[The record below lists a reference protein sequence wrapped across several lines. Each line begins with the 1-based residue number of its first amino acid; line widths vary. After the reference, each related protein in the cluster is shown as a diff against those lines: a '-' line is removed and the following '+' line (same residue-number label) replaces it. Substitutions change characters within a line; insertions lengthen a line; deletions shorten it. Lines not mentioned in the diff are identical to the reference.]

1 MCHSDEDTHDPG
13 LDTEETNL
21 PPHLADDTRSPYL
34 RIFGPDDGCQQ
45 VELNWRQ
52 LIIGRGSSAQI
63 NLNENTVSRNHAYLF
78 MQETIYYIEDMGSKA
93 GTYVNGHRIEEPHKL
108 KHGDSIQIS
117 HFVLQYRTDKTSVKL
132 LPGRF
137 SLLPSSMSIR
147 YRYVYSDPSKIFH
160 PGDTLPVGQGGMLLP
175 LEHAAPDDVC
185 VEVELTWPDKQK
197 RTFLGEILG
206 MMPGEAM
213 LACVKLHQLNME
225 ELYSIVQSSE
235 RDNWTSVNMK
245 D

>member
-1 MCHSDEDTHDPG
+1 MCQSDEDTHDPG
-13 LDTEETNL
+13 LDTEETQTPQL
-21 PPHLADDTRSPYL
+21 SDDSRSPYL

-45 VELNWRQ
+45 VDLSWSQ
-52 LIIGRGSSAQI
+52 MIIGRGSTAQI

-78 MQETIYYIEDMGSKA
+78 LQDGVYYLEDMGSKS
-93 GTYVNGHRIEEPHKL
+93 GTYINGHKLEEPHKL

-117 HFVLQYRTDKTSVKL
+117 HYVLQFRTDKSGAKL

-147 YRYVYSDPSKIFH
+147 YRFVYSDPNKIFH

-175 LEHAAPDDVC
+175 LELAAPENVC
-185 VEVELTWPDKQK
+185 VEIELTWPDKQK

-206 MMPGEAM
+206 MMPGESL
-213 LACVKLHQLNME
+213 LACVKLHQLDME
-225 ELYSIVQSSE
+225 ELYSVVQSSE
-235 RDNWTSVNMK
+235 RDNWIVVSNK
-245 D
+245 E